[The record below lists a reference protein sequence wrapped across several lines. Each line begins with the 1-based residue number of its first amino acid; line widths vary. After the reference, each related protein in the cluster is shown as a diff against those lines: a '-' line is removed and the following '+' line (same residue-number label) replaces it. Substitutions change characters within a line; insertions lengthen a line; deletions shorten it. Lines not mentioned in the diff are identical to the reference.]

1 MVTAYRR
8 VAGEKK
14 INLLVV
20 ADFLHSHGWEF
31 EFSVRFSSLPSQP
44 TGKRHQE
51 SAFSPII
58 WSFLLLHS
66 LTSKCFQRFLYV
78 TIEIMLSYFK
88 FSSNNE
94 DDKPK
99 LVEETRL
106 QLKQIK
112 NRFINQMKRNWHSNS
127 NS

>member
-14 INLLVV
+14 INLLAV
-20 ADFLHSHGWEF
+20 ADFLHSHSREF

-58 WSFLLLHS
+58 WSFVLLHS
-66 LTSKCFQRFLYV
+66 LT
-78 TIEIMLSYFK
+78 MLMVLQ
-88 FSSNNE
+88 E
-94 DDKPK
+94 DDKLK

-112 NRFINQMKRNWHSNS
+112 NRFINQRKRNWHSNS